1 MVDWHNYSH
10 TILAMALSASHPLV
24 RMTHYLERMFG
35 RSADG
40 AFCVTKAMRSD
51 LHENWRISA
60 KVLYDRPPE
69 TFRPISKQER
79 SELFSKLT
87 NQYPVFGEVTDKTGV
102 IVSSTSWTEDE
113 DFGVLLNAL
122 VKYEFVK
129 KSKEVQIPELLV
141 VITGKGPQKEYYLDK
156 ISKLNL
162 EHVKIVTPWL
172 ETEDYP
178 RMLASAD
185 LGVCLH
191 TSSSGLDLPMKV
203 VDMFGCRLPVAAVN
217 FPALSELVQEGVN
230 GKVFETSDELS
241 EIIQD
246 WFRNFPEVQEDH
258 TSFRNKIDTFRAL
271 GWSKNWDDT
280 VLDTFKQKD
289 VNSPSGF
296 VFIAFFI
303 CVFCLFSSLLPTAM

>member
-1 MVDWHNYSH
+1 
-10 TILAMALSASHPLV
+10 
-24 RMTHYLERMFG
+24 
-35 RSADG
+35 
-40 AFCVTKAMRSD
+40 
-51 LHENWRISA
+51 
-60 KVLYDRPPE
+60 LYDRPPE
-69 TFRPISKQER
+69 TFRPISRQER
-79 SELFSKLT
+79 SDLFNKLS
-87 NQYPVFGEVTDKTGV
+87 NQYPAFSEVNDTTGV

-122 VKYEFVK
+122 VKYEAVK
-129 KSKEVQIPELLV
+129 KTGDETIPNIFV
-141 VITGKGPQKEYYLDK
+141 VITGKGPQKEYYLNK
-156 ISKLNL
+156 ISELNL
-162 EHVKIVTPWL
+162 DHVKIVTPWL

-217 FPALSELVQEGVN
+217 FPALSELVQDGVN
-230 GKVFETSDELS
+230 GRVFDNSDELGD
-241 EIIQD
+241 IIQD
-246 WFRNFPEVQEDH
+246 WFRNFPQVQEGH
-258 TSFRNKIDTFRAL
+258 ERFRENIDAFRAL
-271 GWSKNWDDT
+271 GWTKNWNDT